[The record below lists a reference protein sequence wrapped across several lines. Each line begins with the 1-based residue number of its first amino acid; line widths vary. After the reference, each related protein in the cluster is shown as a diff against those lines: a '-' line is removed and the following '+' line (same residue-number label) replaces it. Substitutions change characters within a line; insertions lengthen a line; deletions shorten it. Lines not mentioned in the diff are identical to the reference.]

1 LEVIPMGERGP
12 KPVIQKKGFSEKRPG
27 PRQGMT
33 LRAQRIWREVVASL
47 PPTHFRPGDYP
58 LLRGYCEAEALHFE
72 ACQKIA
78 EEGAVVTRKKREIRE
93 DGTVIE
99 TELASKANP
108 WVAIQTAKA
117 NEMSMLATK
126 LRLCVNSRVTNKKA
140 GHEQEPPKS
149 TAKGNTVWDK

>member
-1 LEVIPMGERGP
+1 MGKHGP
-12 KPVIQKKGFSEKRPG
+12 KAASQTIHALGFSEKRPG

-33 LRAQRIWREVVASL
+33 LRAQRIWKEIIASL
-47 PPTHFRPGDYP
+47 PPTELRPGDYP
-58 LLRGYCEAEALHFE
+58 LLRAYCEAEALHYE
-72 ACQKIA
+72 ACQEIA
-78 EEGAVVTRKKREIRE
+78 KEGAVIKRMKREVKE

-126 LRLCVNSRVTNKKA
+126 LRLCRNSRTSNKVADTQKP
-140 GHEQEPPKS
+140 QPKS
-149 TAKGNTVWDK
+149 KRKGMAFGDD